1 MIDNKLA
8 ILNEQKAYITQCN
21 SIPIEQRIK
30 ILKRLQELIRKNQ
43 DNIKQ
48 ALFEDLHKN
57 SAEAYMTEI
66 GITLSEIS
74 YCIKHLKSWAK
85 IRRKPSSILLF
96 PSKAFVYPQ
105 AKGNIL
111 IISPWNYPFQ
121 LSILP
126 LVGAISAGNTVILS
140 PSSQSKS
147 TNQLLQNLINAN
159 FDNKQLFCTNGDK
172 ELSSQILKQGVNHLF
187 FTGSY
192 KTAQY
197 LHSICSENLIS
208 TTFEL
213 GGKSPLIIDED
224 SNLSIAAK
232 RVCLGKFINCGQTC
246 IAPDYLFVHKGIK
259 EEFINLLKENI
270 ISFFGIKASE
280 SENYG
285 RIINQKQFLRLKNLL
300 SQGEIIFGGENNED
314 NNYISPTLIKPYDL
328 NSSLMQDEI
337 FGPIL
342 PVLEFEKIESVIEY
356 INQRPRPLALYY
368 FGSKNQNIF
377 KKTTSGGVC
386 INDAIMHIIP
396 HNLPFGGIGQS
407 GMGAYHGK
415 KSFDTF
421 SHYKSV
427 LKTHKN
433 FEFKIKYPPYTSLK
447 QKIIRLFMDR

>member
-1 MIDNKLA
+1 MTDNRLEIFFKQKDY
-8 ILNEQKAYITQCN
+8 IKEQN
-21 SIPIEQRIK
+21 SIPIAQRIE
-30 ILKRLQELIRKNQ
+30 ILKRLRELIRSNEEK
-43 DNIKQ
+43 IKQ
-48 ALFEDLHKN
+48 ALSEDLHKN
-57 SAEAYMTEI
+57 PTEAYMTEI
-66 GITLSEIS
+66 GITLSEIN

-140 PSSQSKS
+140 PSSQSVA
-147 TNQLLQNLINAN
+147 TNKLLQELINSN
-159 FDNKQLFCTNGDK
+159 FDRKQLFCTDGNK
-172 ELSSQILKQGVNHLF
+172 NLSTEILKQGVNHLF

-213 GGKSPLIIDED
+213 GGKSPLIIDKD

-246 IAPDYLFVHKGIK
+246 IAPDYLFVHKEVK

-300 SQGEIIFGGENNED
+300 AQGEIIFGGNYNEQ
-314 NNYISPTLIKPYDL
+314 NNYISPTLIKPYNL
-328 NSSLMQDEI
+328 NSSLMQEEI

-342 PVLEFEKIESVIEY
+342 PVLEFEEIESVIKH
-356 INQRPRPLALYY
+356 INSAPRPLALYY
-368 FGSKNQNIF
+368 FGTKNANII
-377 KKTTSGGVC
+377 KQTISGGVC